1 MWNYNKLN
9 NKSSRLDKM
18 KDHETFLERIV
29 TARPKVNTS
38 EPKKPMFLKLRLKK
52 EQMEQGN
59 YN

>member
-29 TARPKVNTS
+29 TARPKINNS
-38 EPKKPMFLKLRLKK
+38 EPKKPLFLKLRLKK
-52 EQMEQGN
+52 EKMAEGKL
-59 YN
+59 